1 MTDVRSGRPIAGR
14 AGFIALISEH
24 ASPLAVIGGED
35 AGGQNIH
42 VAMLAGALADRGHE
56 VVVYTRRD
64 DRSLPTRVRM
74 RPGVC
79 VEHLDAGP
87 AAPIS
92 KDDLRPYVPQMA
104 AELQRRWL
112 DRAPVV
118 AHAHFWMSGLAALSA
133 AAAVNVPVLQT
144 FHALGAVKRR
154 VQGQHD
160 GSPADRIAAE
170 RRLVTE
176 VDRIVATC
184 RDEVDELRAMGG
196 RRPFI
201 DVVPS
206 GVDVESFTPK
216 GPRLHRTAKYRIVTV
231 GRLVR
236 RKGFADVI
244 DALASLPDTEL
255 LIVGGPPAAELET
268 DEEAL
273 RLRRLALHRGVSDRV
288 HLTGRVDRDGVAQ
301 LLRSADLAVCAPW
314 YEPFGIVPLEAM
326 ACGVPVVAS
335 AVGGMLDTVDEGVTG
350 LLVPVRRPEA
360 LAAAIGGLLAD
371 PHRRAAMGRAG
382 ISRVTKCYRWG
393 EIARL
398 TEASYQRALVA
409 RQAHARGAIHTTEM
423 SDVTY
428 APQMTA

>member
-1 MTDVRSGRPIAGR
+1 MAGK

-64 DRSLPTRVRM
+64 DRSLPPRVRM

-79 VEHLDAGP
+79 VDHLDAGP
-87 AAPIS
+87 PDPIS
-92 KDDLRPYVPQMA
+92 KDELRPYVPQMA

-112 DRAPVV
+112 SRRPTV

-144 FHALGAVKRR
+144 FHALGVVKRR
-154 VQGQHD
+154 MQGEHD
-160 GSPADRIAAE
+160 GSPCDRLASE
-170 RRLVTE
+170 RKLVGN

-184 RDEVDELRAMGG
+184 RDEVDELRALGG
-196 RRPFI
+196 KRQLI

-206 GVDVESFTPK
+206 GVDVTSFQPH
-216 GPRLHRTAKYRIVTV
+216 GCAPARGAKHRIVTV

-244 DALASLPDTEL
+244 DALPALPDTEL
-255 LIVGGPPAAELET
+255 LIVGGPPEAELPH

-273 RLRRLALHRGVSDRV
+273 RLRRRAVQRGVADRV
-288 HLTGRVDRDGVAQ
+288 YLTGRVDRDGVAS

-326 ACGVPVVAS
+326 ACGIPVVAS
-335 AVGGMLDTVDEGVTG
+335 AVGGMLDTVEDGVTG
-350 LLVPVRRPEA
+350 RLVAPRRPRE
-360 LAAAIGGLLAD
+360 LAAAIAELLQD
-371 PHRRAAMGRAG
+371 PHRRAVMGAAG
-382 ISRVTKCYRWG
+382 VTRVTERYRWE

-398 TEASYQRALVA
+398 TEASYHRALVSHRA
-409 RQAHARGAIHTTEM
+409 RVTGSLSTTGAAHAT
-423 SDVTY
+423 S